1 MLSYLIAWHMTYFA
15 KWELMQKKDVMGCTN
30 TIDIY
35 KNKLKN
41 LYAQLKATSTQQKRI
56 NDIN

>member
-1 MLSYLIAWHMTYFA
+1 
-15 KWELMQKKDVMGCTN
+15 MGCTN

-41 LYAQLKATSTQQKRI
+41 SYAQLKATSTQQKRI

>member
-1 MLSYLIAWHMTYFA
+1 
-15 KWELMQKKDVMGCTN
+15 MGCTN

-41 LYAQLKATSTQQKRI
+41 SYAQLKATSTQRYKLVGLLKYDKI
-56 NDIN
+56 GVL